1 MHKKTTTTTPHEDI
15 SMINN
20 ILNQS
25 TKSDGSSSFSNIKI
39 RNIIKEEQQ
48 TRTTIYP
55 KKPNGIRAKSADYPR
70 RTPPVV
76 SSSSSKTRSTMIY
89 EDELYRIKNED
100 EKRGLTKLNNR
111 FANYL
116 NKIKNLADINIKL
129 RHEIDDIHKEYM
141 KYNEGEKLEIQ
152 CNDVRRQLNNEL
164 QKLISSQ
171 IRLQRADH
179 DKKFYKNKLKLF
191 STSEQ
196 SHSIKQQ
203 LDANLYELNCLKEQ
217 YEKQNKD
224 LQVKRFSIL
233 FIYFDNS
240 HLS

>member
-1 MHKKTTTTTPHEDI
+1 
-15 SMINN
+15 
-20 ILNQS
+20 
-25 TKSDGSSSFSNIKI
+25 
-39 RNIIKEEQQ
+39 
-48 TRTTIYP
+48 
-55 KKPNGIRAKSADYPR
+55 
-70 RTPPVV
+70 
-76 SSSSSKTRSTMIY
+76 
-89 EDELYRIKNED
+89 
-100 EKRGLTKLNNR
+100 
-111 FANYL
+111 
-116 NKIKNLADINIKL
+116 
-129 RHEIDDIHKEYM
+129 M

-196 SHSIKQQ
+196 SHSIKHQ

>member
-1 MHKKTTTTTPHEDI
+1 MHQRTTTNLHEDR

-20 ILNQS
+20 TLNQS
-25 TKSDGSSSFSNIKI
+25 TKSDGLSSFSNIKI
-39 RNIIKEEQQ
+39 QNIIKEEQQ

-55 KKPNGIRAKSADYPR
+55 KKPNGIRSKSADYPR
-70 RTPPVV
+70 TTPAVV
-76 SSSSSKTRSTMIY
+76 SSSSNTRSTTIY
-89 EDELYRIKNED
+89 TDQFHRIKNED

-129 RHEIDDIHKEYM
+129 RHEIDDIHKKYM
-141 KYNEGEKLEIQ
+141 RYNEEEKPLDNENDNSLEIQ
-152 CNDVRRQLNNEL
+152 CNNVRRQLNNEL
-164 QKLISSQ
+164 RKLISSQ

-179 DKKFYKNKLKLF
+179 DKKFYRNKLKLF

-196 SHSIKQQ
+196 NHSIKQQ
-203 LDANLYELNCLKEQ
+203 LDANSYELNCLKEQ

-224 LQVKRFSIL
+224 LQVK
-233 FIYFDNS
+233 
-240 HLS
+240 